1 MNKKCVEGAIADIFG
16 SVSKTVEDDLKRFAL
31 VIEQNCSKGVT
42 VIENE
47 DGSYAFSDEPVE
59 GENVRYITADDLYA
73 MDESIFQLQALDE
86 HQREL
91 VKTIAEAV
99 LLDVKDAFKAYPW
112 LSPKKLVKAMLE
124 EVREKL

>member
-59 GENVRYITADDLYA
+59 GENTRYITADDLYA
-73 MDESIFQLQALDE
+73 MDE

-91 VKTIAEAV
+91 VKTVAEAV
-99 LLDVKDAFKAYPW
+99 LIDVKDAFKAYPG